1 MKKVRFAQPSLH
13 PPLNIGTSSH
23 PPPLANES
31 TINSMYAAQKPTS
44 LTLRERLLKN
54 WPYGVM
60 FLLALGVIGYGL
72 FTARKKMYG
81 EEEDNEFAPSLS
93 IENQGTGTQSQKPL
107 KSILK
112 KKSKGNTGRK
122 LNKQE
127 EIERMQAETER
138 ARQEIIE
145 QARRKRIHEIE
156 TSITQLQ
163 ADIEGAAKMIRENQE
178 IFKHRFA
185 DKGSEAVSFDTDQS
199 SFEQD
204 NGFDSSFMLKAQL
217 DTEKK
222 RQGELHKRLVEE
234 QQDAKKQ
241 ILNNIQELRHLE
253 PGHAIIQLIDSVSTN
268 QNQNQNQN
276 DS

>member
-1 MKKVRFAQPSLH
+1 MKKVRFAQHPSTQ
-13 PPLNIGTSSH
+13 PPLLVGQSQAL
-23 PPPLANES
+23 PPVVEHVPLS
-31 TINSMYAAQKPTS
+31 IYGAQKPPP
-44 LTLRERLLKN
+44 LTLRERLRKN

-81 EEEDNEFAPSLS
+81 EEEDEEEVAGAVVA
-93 IENQGTGTQSQKPL
+93 ERQGAATQKPL

-112 KKSKGNTGRK
+112 KKSRGNAGRK

-127 EIERMQAETER
+127 EIERMQAETEK
-138 ARQEIIE
+138 AKQEIIE
-145 QARRKRIHEIE
+145 QARRKRVHEIE

-163 ADIEGAAKMIRENQE
+163 TDIEGAAKMIRENQE
-178 IFKHRFA
+178 LFKHRFA
-185 DKGSEAVSFDTDQS
+185 DKSSEAVSFDTDQS

-253 PGHAIIQLIDSVSTN
+253 PGHSIIQMIDSVSTN
-268 QNQNQNQN
+268 QEK
-276 DS
+276 